1 MVVAAAR
8 PPRAT
13 FAHQKTVR
21 LVVEDSME
29 VDAMSIVTALP
40 DFRDEIVGVV
50 PQYGGKC
57 FDITP
62 NQVHCAAPSLP
73 PTVKVTLSA

>member
-1 MVVAAAR
+1 MAAAAAR

-29 VDAMSIVTALP
+29 VDALSVVAALP
-40 DFRDEIVGVV
+40 DYRDEIVGVF
-50 PQYGGKC
+50 PQFG
-57 FDITP
+57 
-62 NQVHCAAPSLP
+62 
-73 PTVKVTLSA
+73 